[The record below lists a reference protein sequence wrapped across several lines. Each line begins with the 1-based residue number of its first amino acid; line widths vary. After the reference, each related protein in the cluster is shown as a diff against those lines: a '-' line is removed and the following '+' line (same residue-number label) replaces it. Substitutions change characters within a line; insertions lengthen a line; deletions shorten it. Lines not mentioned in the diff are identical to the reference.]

1 MSTLRILAVLA
12 SLHAPFTAAAWDP
25 EEVIRQVNLQN
36 SPVQEKADFTMV
48 LIAASGGKTT
58 RTGTQYFRRKSPD
71 KPESTRLFR
80 FHSPPEMAKSGVLLM
95 EHAEKDNEQWIYLP
109 ATYSTRR
116 IPARN
121 RGDRYMGTDF
131 SYEDAVSFRIGE
143 YAYTALED
151 ELVDGVVCH
160 KIEQKPVAKKLV
172 QESIYSRILQWVDAE
187 KNVVLRAEY
196 FDKEG
201 KLLKTYR
208 ATRLTQAGGAWR
220 ADHVEMEDHRLQHKT
235 VVDITDRDSA
245 TALRE
250 SFFTIRSLERP
261 E

>member
-1 MSTLRILAVLA
+1 MFKVRTLVVLA
-12 SLHAPFTAAAWDP
+12 LVQLPFVARAYDP
-25 EEVIRQVNLQN
+25 REVIRQVNLQN
-36 SPVQEKADFTMV
+36 SPVHEKADFTMV
-48 LIAASGGKTT
+48 LVDSSGGKTI
-58 RTGTQYFRRKSPD
+58 RTGTQFFRRKSTD

-95 EHAEKDNEQWIYLP
+95 ENADKDNEQWIYLP

-131 SYEDAVSFRIGE
+131 SYEDAVSFRIEE
-143 YAYTALED
+143 YAFTALDD
-151 ELVDGVVCH
+151 EAVDGTACRKV
-160 KIEQKPVAKKLV
+160 EQKPVEKKLV
-172 QESIYSRILQWVDAE
+172 AESIYSRIVQWVDAE

-208 ATRLTQAGGAWR
+208 AAGVVQAAGAWR
-220 ADHVEMEDHRLQHKT
+220 ANHFEIEDHRLKHKT
-235 VVDITDRDSA
+235 VVDITDRDCS
-245 TALRE
+245 TPLRE
-250 SFFTIRSLERP
+250 AYFTTRSLERP